1 MARPVMMVHGGAWSI
16 PDNLLKDSYR
26 GIKEAVRAGYAVLER
41 GGSALDAVQ
50 AAVVVLEDDPDFDA
64 GCGSVL
70 TSKGDVEMD
79 AAIMC
84 GKTLKAGGVACVHN
98 IKNPVLLAREVM
110 EKTKHVLLVGK
121 GANQFA
127 EEVGIKTV
135 PTESLVS
142 EEALR
147 EFKCYREYKNT
158 VDDLFRQR
166 GTGAHNQSLDH
177 DTVGAVAMDKDG
189 NIAFATSTG
198 GISCKRPGRVGDSP
212 IIGAG
217 GYADNEVGAVS
228 CTGHGES
235 MFKVCLAYQ
244 ISSLMRQGLSPD
256 EAANKALK
264 NMADRVHGYGGVIVI
279 NKKGDVSATFTTE
292 RMTWAYARD
301 QVLHYGINPGED
313 MTENIHEINGV
324 VNGEVNSEVNG
335 AMNGETN

>member
-1 MARPVMMVHGGAWSI
+1 MAKPVMMVHGGAWSI
-16 PDNLLKDSYR
+16 PDNLLEESYQ
-26 GIKEAVRAGYAVLER
+26 GIKDAVRKGYDILEK

-70 TSKGDVEMD
+70 TLNGDVEMD
-79 AAIMC
+79 AVIMC

-98 IKNPVLLAREVM
+98 IKNPINLAREVM
-110 EKTKHVLLVGK
+110 DKTKHVLLVGK
-121 GANQFA
+121 GANDFA
-127 EEVGIKTV
+127 EEVGIKKV

-147 EFKCYREYKNT
+147 ELKCYKEYGNT
-158 VDDLFRQR
+158 VNDLFRQR
-166 GTGAHNQSLDH
+166 GTGSHNHTLDH
-177 DTVGAVAMDKDG
+177 DTVGAVAIDKDG
-189 NIAFATSTG
+189 NLAFGTSTG

-244 ISSLMRQGLSPD
+244 IASLMRQGLSPD
-256 EAANKALK
+256 EASSQALK
-264 NMADRVHGYGGVIVI
+264 NMADRVHGYGGVIVLN
-279 NKKGDVSATFTTE
+279 NKGEVSATFTTE

-301 QVLHYGINPGED
+301 KVIHYGINPGED
-313 MTENIHEINGV
+313 RVENIHEMNGV
-324 VNGEVNSEVNG
+324 CENSN
-335 AMNGETN
+335 